1 MTSIYQMLE
10 DEVSKLRAEI
20 ERLKADKIELAK
32 HIDGCVRVS
41 TEALA
46 EIERLK
52 REMRHLDDCLQ
63 GRASEIERLK
73 AACNQMMIG
82 GNHIATYRTNRW
94 PDYGTEH
101 HLVIEALGAGQEYD
115 MWCCW
120 NAIMCARDTLEP

>member
-32 HIDGCVRVS
+32 HIDGCVRVAAES
-41 TEALA
+41 LA
-46 EIERLK
+46 K
-52 REMRHLDDCLQ
+52 
-63 GRASEIERLK
+63 IERLK